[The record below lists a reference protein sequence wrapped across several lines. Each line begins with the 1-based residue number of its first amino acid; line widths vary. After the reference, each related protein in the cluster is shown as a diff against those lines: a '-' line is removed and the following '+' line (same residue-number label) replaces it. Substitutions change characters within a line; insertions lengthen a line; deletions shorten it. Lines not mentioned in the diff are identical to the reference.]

1 MSKKIFEKYQLGNI
15 ELANR
20 IVMAPMTRSRAI
32 DNIPNALMAA
42 YYTQRAGAGLIITEG
57 TSPSPNG
64 LGYPR
69 IPGAYS
75 EAQTEGWRG
84 VTEAVHA
91 AGGKIFLQIMHT
103 GRVSH
108 PLNMPIG
115 SEVLAPSAIGI
126 KEGEMYTDAAGNQSY
141 PQPKE
146 MTAEDIKTTIQ
157 EYVTTAKN
165 AITAGFD
172 GVELHGAN
180 GYLIEQFINPGT
192 NQRTDKYGGSIE
204 NRLRFVLEVAE
215 QVVAAIGKDKTAIRV
230 SPYGAFNG
238 MEAYDELD
246 ETYGLLAEK
255 LSDMGLVYLHLVD
268 HSSMGAPEV
277 PNRIKEILRN
287 KFTQTFILSGGYD
300 KERAEKDLQ
309 AGKGDLVAFGRPWIA
324 NQDLVE
330 RFREDAPLEEPDGD
344 TFYTPGS
351 EGYIDYPALEEAAK

>member
-20 IVMAPMTRSRAI
+20 IVMAPMTRSRAT

-75 EAQTEGWRG
+75 SAQTEGWRG
-84 VTEAVHA
+84 VTQAVHA

-108 PLNMPIG
+108 PLNMPAG
-115 SEVLAPSAIGI
+115 SEVLAPSAIGLTDS
-126 KEGEMYTDAAGNQSY
+126 EMYTDAKGNQPF

-146 MTAEDIKTTIQ
+146 MTAEDIKTAIQ

-165 AITAGFD
+165 AIDAGFD
-172 GVELHGAN
+172 GVELHAAN
-180 GYLIEQFINPGT
+180 GYLLEQFINPGS
-192 NQRTDKYGGSIE
+192 NQRTDKYGGGIE
-204 NRLRFVLEVAE
+204 NRIRFVIEVAE

-230 SPYGAFNG
+230 SPYGAFNEMG
-238 MEAYDELD
+238 LYDELD
-246 ETYGLLAEK
+246 ETYALLAEK
-255 LSDMGLVYLHLVD
+255 LNDLGLVYLHLVD

-277 PNRIKEILRN
+277 PDRIKEILRT
-287 KFTQTFILSGGYD
+287 KFERTFILSGGYT
-300 KERAEKDLQ
+300 KERAENDLQ
-309 AGKGDLVAFGRPWIA
+309 AGKGDLVAMGRPWIA
-324 NQDLVE
+324 NPDLVE
-330 RFREDAPLEEPDGD
+330 RFQEEAPLAEPDYD
-344 TFYTPGS
+344 SFYTPGAK
-351 EGYIDYPALEEAAK
+351 GYTDYPALENAMK